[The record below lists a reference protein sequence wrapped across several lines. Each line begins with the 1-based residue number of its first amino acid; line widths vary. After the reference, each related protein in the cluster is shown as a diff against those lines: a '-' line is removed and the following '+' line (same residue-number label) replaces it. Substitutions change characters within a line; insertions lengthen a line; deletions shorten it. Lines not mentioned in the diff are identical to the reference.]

1 MQGKPRHMRPFGQFK
16 GPTVRELWELAWP
29 LALQA
34 LSFSMLSMLDRMM
47 VGQLSET
54 AIAAVGV
61 GGQIL
66 FFAQTLAGA
75 VASAA
80 AILAAQ
86 LRGAKSAGGLAALSG
101 TTLLLMSF
109 IGATGSVV
117 MTLAAKPACLW
128 LTDGNRIIAEAGAG
142 FIGII
147 AWTFPLVLVM
157 FAVTGIMR
165 ALGDTRTPV
174 VTSVAAVVVNT
185 VLNVLLINGYAG
197 LPRLGITGAAIAT
210 AAAHLVGAWLAM
222 RAYGRMAFEGRRF
235 GLRDVGAARRD
246 MAAHLVRLAWPIGLD
261 GLFWQAASLAYTRI
275 VGMVGGDAMAAYFM
289 YHSVRG
295 MGYIPLGALG
305 SAASI
310 VVGRH
315 LGAGHP
321 GRARMAVGRAS
332 FLAIASALVTGGLA
346 VAAAGP
352 YLAMFSVKQA
362 VAADSF
368 RLITWFTLVLPFEAV
383 IVVYSGTL
391 RAGGD
396 ALCVSLITLSTFW
409 LAGIPL
415 AWYLGVH
422 LGFGLIGC
430 FAGMSAESGVKAL
443 LFHLRYRS
451 GSWARRL
458 AG

>member
-1 MQGKPRHMRPFGQFK
+1 MSRLRGFAGS
-16 GPTVRELWELAWP
+16 TVSELWQLSWP

-34 LSFSMLSMLDRMM
+34 LSFSMLAMLDRLM

-86 LRGAKSAGGLAALSG
+86 LRGAKNAGGIVALSG
-101 TTLLLMSF
+101 SSLVLMGL
-109 IGATGSVV
+109 IGAAG
-117 MTLAAKPACLW
+117 AALMMFAAEPACLW
-128 LTDGNRIIAEAGAG
+128 LTDGNRAIAEAGAG
-142 FIGII
+142 FLRVI
-147 AWTFPLVLVM
+147 AWTFPFVLVM
-157 FAVTGIMR
+157 FAVTGVMR

-174 VTSVAAVVVNT
+174 VTSVAAVLVNT
-185 VLNVLLINGYAG
+185 LLNAVLINGYAG
-197 LPRLGITGAAIAT
+197 LPKLGITGAAIAT
-210 AAAHLVGAWLAM
+210 AAAHVVGAWLAM
-222 RAYGRMAFEGRRF
+222 RAYGRMTFEGRRF
-235 GLRDVGAARRD
+235 GPGDILEARTEMAAR
-246 MAAHLVRLAWPIGLD
+246 LIRLACPIALD

-289 YHSVRG
+289 YHGVRG
-295 MGYIPLGALG
+295 LGYIPLGALG
-305 SAASI
+305 TAASV

-315 LGAGHP
+315 LGSGHAA
-321 GRARMAVGRAS
+321 RAKMAVGRAS
-332 FLAIASALVTGGLA
+332 ILSTSSALVTGVLA
-346 VAAAGP
+346 LAAAGP
-352 YLAMFSVKQA
+352 YLAMFSVKEA
-362 VAADSF
+362 VAADSL
-368 RLITWFTLVLPFEAV
+368 RLISWFTLVIPFEAV

-422 LGFGLIGC
+422 LGFGLTGC
-430 FAGMSAESGVKAL
+430 FAGMSAESVVKAL

-458 AG
+458 TG

>member
-1 MQGKPRHMRPFGQFK
+1 MNRFG
-16 GPTVRELWELAWP
+16 GSTVKELWQLAWP

-34 LSFSMLSMLDRMM
+34 VSFSMLSLLDRLM

-86 LRGAKSAGGLAALSG
+86 LRGARNVGGLAALSG
-101 TTLLLMSF
+101 SSLALMLL
-109 IGATGSVV
+109 IGAAGSAI
-117 MTLAAKPACLW
+117 MMSIAKPACLW
-128 LTDGNRIIAEAGAG
+128 LTDGNREIAEAGAG
-142 FIGII
+142 FLGII
-147 AWTFPLVLVM
+147 AWTFPFVLVM
-157 FAVTGIMR
+157 FAVTGVMR

-174 VTSVAAVVVNT
+174 VTSVAAILVNT
-185 VLNVLLINGYAG
+185 LLNALLINGYAG
-197 LPRLGITGAAIAT
+197 LPRLGIMGAAIAT
-210 AAAHLVGAWLAM
+210 AAAHVVGAWLAM
-222 RAYGRMAFEGRRF
+222 RAYGRLRFEGRRF
-235 GLRDVGAARRD
+235 GLHDIGEAQTG
-246 MAAHLVRLAWPIGLD
+246 MAAQLMWLAGPIALD

-295 MGYIPLGALG
+295 LGYIPLGALG
-305 SAASI
+305 TAASV

-315 LGAGHP
+315 LGAGHAV
-321 GRARMAVGRAS
+321 RARMTVGRAS
-332 FLAIASALVTGGLA
+332 FLSISLAIFTGGLA
-346 VAAAGP
+346 FAAAGP
-352 YLAMFSVKQA
+352 YLAMFSVKPA
-362 VAADSF
+362 VTAESL
-368 RLITWFTLVLPFEAV
+368 RLIKWFTLVIPFEAV

-415 AWYLGVH
+415 AWLLGVH
-422 LGFGLIGC
+422 FGFGLIGC
-430 FAGMSAESGVKAL
+430 FAGMSAESVVKAL
-443 LFHLRYRS
+443 LFHLRYRA

-458 AG
+458 TG